1 MVTQIDKATAND
13 LLAKLDDLEN
23 EARRAGLL
31 DEEMQSSVCILR
43 ASLRRSAEGRKKSE
57 RKDSPNYTYVECER
71 CNRKGTPKCRRKGR
85 RWGLC
90 VIPGCM
96 ELVENAQRFIKVGT
110 E

>member
-1 MVTQIDKATAND
+1 MVTEIDKATAND

-31 DEEMQSSVCILR
+31 DAELQSSVCILR
-43 ASLRRSAEGRKKSE
+43 ASLLRSADGRRKSE
-57 RKDSPNYTYVECER
+57 LRDLPNYTYVECAR
-71 CNRKGTPKCRRKGR
+71 CNSRGTQRCRRKGK

-96 ELVENAQRFIKVGT
+96 DLVEDAPRFIKVDAV
-110 E
+110 